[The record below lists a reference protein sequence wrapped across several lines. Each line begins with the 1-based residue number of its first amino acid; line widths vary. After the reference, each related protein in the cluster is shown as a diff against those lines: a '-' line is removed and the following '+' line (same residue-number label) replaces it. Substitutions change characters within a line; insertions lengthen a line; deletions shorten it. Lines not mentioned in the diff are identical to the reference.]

1 MRLLLDTQV
10 VLWWLNRD
18 RRLSRAGRSSI
29 EQQADQVLVE
39 RGQRLGDR
47 HQARRCASSSA
58 RRASGHQEITDCGF
72 APLAITFEHAR
83 EAGELPRHHADPFD
97 RMLVAQARLEGLTLV
112 TADPNIARYD
122 VAVLRP

>member
-1 MRLLLDTQV
+1 MRLLLDTHV

-18 RRLSRAGRSSI
+18 RRLSRPVRSSI
-29 EQQADQVLVE
+29 EQQADQVLVS
-39 RGQRLGDR
+39 
-47 HQARRCASSSA
+47 AASA
-58 RRASGHQEITDCGF
+58 WEIAIKRAVRKLEPPVRWHQEITDFGF

-112 TADPNIARYD
+112 TTDPNIARYD

>member
-1 MRLLLDTQV
+1 MKLLLDTHV
-10 VLWWLNRD
+10 VLWWLNSD
-18 RRLSRAGRSSI
+18 RRLSRPVRSSI
-29 EQQADQVLVE
+29 EQQADQVLVS
-39 RGQRLGDR
+39 
-47 HQARRCASSSA
+47 AASA
-58 RRASGHQEITDCGF
+58 WEIAVKRAVRKLEPPVRWHQEITEFGF
-72 APLAITFEHAR
+72 APLAITFDHAR

>member
-18 RRLSRAGRSSI
+18 RRVSRPVRSSI
-29 EQQADQVLVE
+29 EQQADQVLVS
-39 RGQRLGDR
+39 
-47 HQARRCASSSA
+47 AASA
-58 RRASGHQEITDCGF
+58 WEIAIKRAVRKLEPPVRWHQEITDCGF

-83 EAGELPRHHADPFD
+83 EAGELPRHHVDPFD